1 MSNTAAPSAK
11 SGSKWPVFLR
21 RGTIGGFLTVVMA
34 GQLVYSSFEAF
45 KGSLIVPMTHALG
58 LTNEQYGT
66 LWSWIGIAMFL
77 YVPAGWINNRFPI
90 RNILIIWAIW
100 RLVTFLLL
108 WVAPIGY
115 TGMIIIAAS
124 WGVWDAIGWPAV
136 VNGVSYM
143 ARNSDTEGRG
153 MAMGLL
159 ETIRRAAEFFMNV
172 IVVALITIFP
182 DSVNEIMVGFGVG
195 YALLLIPLVFCLWKF
210 VPKNAIAHEEK
221 TSDNMAALKGL
232 LRVLAIP
239 RVWLAGVTALCL
251 YWCYVNMF
259 WSSAPYLIKVYHI
272 SDGVSA
278 IFGIFNTAAVGIL
291 AGLVSGFLADYVF
304 KSSTTMMAVALGT
317 VTVASGIVF
326 LLPNNPSAMWS
337 AILLLVITAFG
348 VFLGKAV
355 LLAPLAELHLPEQIN
370 GGAMAVGSFLAY
382 ASVFW
387 ANKMNGRF
395 LDQYEGNEY
404 WAYHWVF
411 LITLVVAAIGMACA
425 ILLMVI
431 NKRKGSSLKES
442 ADASETAADTDADST
457 PAATQTFEGKN
468 SDDSSVGEQHS

>member
-1 MSNTAAPSAK
+1 MTDATK
-11 SGSKWPVFLR
+11 SSKWPVFLR
-21 RGTIGGFLTVVMA
+21 RHTIAGFLAVVMA

-45 KGSLIVPMTHALG
+45 KGSLIIPMTNALG

-77 YVPAGWINNRFPI
+77 YVPAGWINNRFTI
-90 RNILIIWAIW
+90 RNILLVWSVW

-108 WVAPIGY
+108 WLAPIGY
-115 TGMIIIAAS
+115 TGMVIIAAS

-143 ARNSDTEGRG
+143 SKDSDTEGRG

-159 ETIRRAAEFFMNV
+159 ETIRRAAEFLMNV

-182 DSVNEIMVGFGVG
+182 KAVNEIMVGFGVG
-195 YALLLIPLVFCLWKF
+195 YALLLIPLVLCLLKF

-232 LRVLAIP
+232 LKVLAIP
-239 RVWLAGVTALCL
+239 RVWLAGVAALCL
-251 YWCYVNMF
+251 YWGYINMF

-304 KSSTTMMAVALGT
+304 KSSTVMMAVALGT
-317 VTVASGIVF
+317 VMVASIVVF
-326 LLPNNPSAMWS
+326 FLPNNPGAMWP
-337 AILLLVITAFG
+337 AILLLIVTSFG

-355 LLAPLAELHLPEQIN
+355 ILAPIAELHLPEQIN

-382 ASVFW
+382 AAVFW
-387 ANKMNGRF
+387 ANKMNGKF
-395 LDQYEGNEY
+395 LDDFKGQEY

-411 LITLVVAAIGMACA
+411 LITAGVTAIGMVCA
-425 ILLMVI
+425 ILLAII
-431 NKRKGSSLKES
+431 NKRRAVTHQNAGTTEAK
-442 ADASETAADTDADST
+442 
-457 PAATQTFEGKN
+457 
-468 SDDSSVGEQHS
+468 